1 MVFLVRC
8 VTHLAALA
16 RGQMTSLLTCS
27 LQWLI
32 KVFVNEALW
41 QRAWTSLWGKGC
53 LCCPHSVPCKET
65 GLDELLTFSERRNG
79 NCRMSAASTW
89 RPLRPWS
96 RVG

>member
-1 MVFLVRC
+1 MVFLVKC

-41 QRAWTSLWGKGC
+41 QRAWTSLWAKAAC
-53 LCCPHSVPCKET
+53 AA
-65 GLDELLTFSERRNG
+65 LTVSLARKRG
-79 NCRMSAASTW
+79 WTSC
-89 RPLRPWS
+89 
-96 RVG
+96 